1 MQLSNE
7 VLIGT
12 DGWFEYGSESPPEPP
27 DVAMFGWADFS
38 ETDEIVPPSTGG
50 QHWGQGEIYHYWHRR
65 K

>member
-12 DGWFEYGSESPPEPP
+12 DGWFEYGNVAPTEIG
-27 DVAMFGWADFS
+27 DVAMSGWADFAAS
-38 ETDEIVPPSTGG
+38 DEIIPPSTGG
-50 QHWGQGEIYHYWHRR
+50 QHWGKNEIFQYWHRR